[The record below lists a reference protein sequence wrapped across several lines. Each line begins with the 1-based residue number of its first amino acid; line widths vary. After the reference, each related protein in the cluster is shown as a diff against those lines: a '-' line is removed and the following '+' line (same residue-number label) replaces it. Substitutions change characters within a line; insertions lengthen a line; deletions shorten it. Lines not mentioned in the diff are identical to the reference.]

1 NSNRSLGPVAALGIA
16 GALLVALTF
25 LPAALTLLGRAA
37 FWPFRP
43 KYGSERP
50 ERFGIW
56 DRVAGLVSRHT
67 RRVWIGVTVVLIALA
82 AMLPLFRADGVSQTE
97 LFLQEVESVEG
108 QDALDRHF
116 PGGAGSPAV

>member
-1 NSNRSLGPVAALGIA
+1 
-16 GALLVALTF
+16 
-25 LPAALTLLGRAA
+25 
-37 FWPFRP
+37 
-43 KYGSERP
+43 ERP

-116 PGGAGSPAV
+116 PGGAGSPAVVVADQSELDAVLDVVSSDDGVEAAQPVTQDSESGESGPP